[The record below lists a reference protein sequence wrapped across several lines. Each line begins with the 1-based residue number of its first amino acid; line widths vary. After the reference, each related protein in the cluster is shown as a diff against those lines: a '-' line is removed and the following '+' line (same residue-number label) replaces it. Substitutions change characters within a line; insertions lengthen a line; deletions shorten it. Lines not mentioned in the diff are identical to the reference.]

1 MKPNDICMIFGNPV
15 KRQYPI
21 DQARLIEKVSDK
33 ELGMEQWLVEYLNDS
48 ARKYVVLIK
57 PEDAK

>member
-1 MKPNDICMIFGNPV
+1 
-15 KRQYPI
+15 
-21 DQARLIEKVSDK
+21 
-33 ELGMEQWLVEYLNDS
+33 MEQWLVEYLNDS